1 VCAHEIREFRVRSEG
16 LIIRRRATHG
26 CIQNEHKGGGLI
38 NAKQIGVSA
47 SAGKHNAADGEKF
60 TALNAPI
67 NAGLELIRFLHLFS
81 LSSGGGGTPAPQLA
95 ATRAHRE
102 RGVRSLSS
110 CFLLGRGRVC
120 VLLMVFCVQ
129 CAALLLA
136 ALIV

>member
-1 VCAHEIREFRVRSEG
+1 VFAHDIREFRVRSEG

-67 NAGLELIRFLHLFS
+67 NARLELIRFLHLFS
-81 LSSGGGGTPAPQLA
+81 LFWWSAGAPISGNKGA
-95 ATRAHRE
+95 
-102 RGVRSLSS
+102 
-110 CFLLGRGRVC
+110 
-120 VLLMVFCVQ
+120 
-129 CAALLLA
+129 
-136 ALIV
+136 